1 MFFKKSKKVND
12 ELQQELQKLREEN
25 EKLKMCIVDWKG
37 ICRDNRDTIEYMF
50 KEKELKNQYITRER
64 NDWTCERNKLTREL
78 EAACDCMLMY
88 VSAIEKVEEQYSK
101 YGKNPDFIIKAI
113 MELNEIVKN
122 AVKSNLL

>member
-37 ICRDNRDTIEYMF
+37 ICRDKNDIIEYMF
-50 KEKELKNQYITRER
+50 KEEELKTQYITRER
-64 NDWTCERNKLTREL
+64 NDWTCERNKLTRER

-88 VSAIEKVEEQYSK
+88 VSEIEKVKEQYCK
-101 YGKNPDFIIKAI
+101 YGKNPDFKTL
-113 MELNEIVKN
+113 MSLNEVVKN
-122 AVKSNLL
+122 GVKSIRRK